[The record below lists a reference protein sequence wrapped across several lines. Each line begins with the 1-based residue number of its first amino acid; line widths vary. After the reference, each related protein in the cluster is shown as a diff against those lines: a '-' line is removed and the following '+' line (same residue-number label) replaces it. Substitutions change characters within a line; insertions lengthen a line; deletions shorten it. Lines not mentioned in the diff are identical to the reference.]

1 MKLTPIYTTG
11 ITCLTLAATAMI
23 VAPTAEAQVYI
34 INQNFNSST
43 LPSGVS
49 FGDYFGGNTTSGS
62 IGINSTA
69 GVGGS
74 GAMEIVSFGQSG
86 GSAGYSYY
94 GGQYQDVNL
103 TGNTSA
109 NLSDY
114 TLSFDAMAY
123 TLSLNGSAS
132 PGSLN
137 LQIQSFTG
145 PGLSGTVGTLNTAPA
160 NPGYGNDQTLTG
172 SYTHYSLNLGN
183 TSIFQDNTGFV
194 PTSSV
199 MQIAFQLNY
208 GGATPYAAV
217 LDVDNLQLT
226 MVPEP
231 ASLAL
236 CGMGL
241 LGGLLALRRRKV

>member
-1 MKLTPIYTTG
+1 MKLAPIYTTG
-11 ITCLTLAATAMI
+11 ITCLALAAIAM
-23 VAPTAEAQVYI
+23 VAAPTVEAQVYI
-34 INQNFNSST
+34 INNNFDSA

-69 GVGGS
+69 GMGGS

-114 TLSFDAMAY
+114 TLSFDAKAY

-137 LQIQSFTG
+137 LQLQSFAG
-145 PGLSGTVGTLNTAPA
+145 PGLSGSVGTLNTAPA

-183 TSIFQDNTGFV
+183 TSIFQGDSGFV
-194 PTSSV
+194 PTSGA

-231 ASLAL
+231 ASVAL
-236 CGMGL
+236 CGLGL
-241 LGGLLALRRRKV
+241 AAGIAFLRRRKP